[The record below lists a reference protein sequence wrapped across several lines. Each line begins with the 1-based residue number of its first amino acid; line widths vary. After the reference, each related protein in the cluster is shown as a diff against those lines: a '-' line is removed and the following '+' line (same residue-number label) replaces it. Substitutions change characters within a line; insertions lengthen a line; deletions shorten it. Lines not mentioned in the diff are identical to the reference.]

1 MADTTTLARALGL
14 PAQAASAPPPD
25 EGPIGKVPD
34 KKPTT
39 GGTTPLI
46 DAAVQAQQK
55 AAAVNALYGSLPDI
69 TQQYQAMRARQAADP
84 TGGQFTQDPADSTKS
99 VFHTWAV
106 LANDLHKQ
114 LGDTLTELRTV
125 GLGPGGVPM
134 TEYERA
140 AIGDAQARLS
150 VEKAHYDAQDV
161 QAATN
166 ESDRVAAE
174 HDRLAAEAKAEEHRV
189 EAEKAKQTE
198 ENRKTNI
205 TAINDSL
212 RTQVAMGELTARQAQ
227 DKATAAFQAAQVQRG
242 IISDNARY
250 VVPAGSEYMPGVG
263 PGGPIANMA
272 GALGLPFSPVASGGT
287 YTVDPN
293 AIAAPIMAAQQSVPQ
308 AVPDPQAALANLTKL
323 LMAQGVPMGA
333 GG

>member
-14 PAQAASAPPPD
+14 PPAQMRPDPDPP
-25 EGPIGKVPD
+25 EGPIGKIPD
-34 KKPTT
+34 KAPT
-39 GGTTPLI
+39 GGFPLT
-46 DAAVQAQQK
+46 DAIIQENQKREAVK
-55 AAAVNALYGSLPDI
+55 ALYGSLSPLAKNLD
-69 TQQYQAMRARQAADP
+69 AMRALPPETIISPPGAAKPITAGEQADADQVAISA
-84 TGGQFTQDPADSTKS
+84 TFGEIVK
-99 VFHTWAV
+99 H
-106 LANDLHKQ
+106 
-114 LGDTLTELRTV
+114 

-150 VEKAHYDAQDV
+150 VEKAHYDAQDAL
-161 QAATN
+161 AATS
-166 ESDRVAAE
+166 EGHRVEAE
-174 HDRLAAEAKAEEHRV
+174 KARLAADAKAEEHRV

-205 TAINDSL
+205 TAINDRL
-212 RTQVAMGELTARQAQ
+212 RTEVAMGQLTAQQAQ
-227 DKATAAFQAAQVQRG
+227 DKATAAFNTANIQRG